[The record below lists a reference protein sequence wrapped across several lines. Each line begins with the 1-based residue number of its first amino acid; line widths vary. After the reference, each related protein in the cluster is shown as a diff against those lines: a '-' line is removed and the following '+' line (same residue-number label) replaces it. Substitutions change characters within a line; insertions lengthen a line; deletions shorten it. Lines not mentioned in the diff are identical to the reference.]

1 MANGNTT
8 PSRGGLDTTAGN
20 SDNLGLFLKKFSGE
34 ILTTFEEKNI
44 MKPLHTIRT
53 ISDGKSAQ
61 FPVTG
66 VATAN
71 YHTVGENIA
80 DGGNSYLSDVK
91 KTEKIINIDKVL
103 LASSFLANID
113 DIMNHYDIRSVYAT
127 ELGNALANRFDTAV
141 IKTFIA
147 AARDSANLAQTAK
160 TGGRL
165 DVSQNVFTSVS
176 GYTAGSATDPTGAQ
190 LIAALFTAAQK
201 LDENDV
207 ASDNRFCI
215 LAPAEYYKLI
225 TGGGADGKINVANSA
240 VNTDIGGQGSVSQGI
255 IPQIAGINIFKSNH
269 IPTADLSTAN
279 SQNPAHAD
287 YDSDAAA
294 VNDVFGANGAG
305 YNGDFTDAVGLVAHS
320 SAVGTVKLL
329 DLATESEYQIERQGT
344 LFVAKYAMGHGV
356 LRPESAIE
364 LVK

>member
-1 MANGNTT
+1 MANSDTS
-8 PSRGGLDTTAGN
+8 PSRVGLVEGG
-20 SDNLGLFLKKFSGE
+20 SDNQELFLKKFSGE

-53 ISDGKSAQ
+53 IQNGKSAQ

-66 VATAN
+66 VATAS
-71 YHTVGENIA
+71 YHTPGQNIA
-80 DGGNSYLSDVK
+80 DAGNSYLSDIK
-91 KTEKIINIDKVL
+91 KTEKVINIDKVL

-113 DIMNHYDIRSVYAT
+113 DVMNHYDIRSVYAN
-127 ELGNALANRFDTAV
+127 ELGNVLANRFDTAV

-147 AARDSANLAQTAK
+147 AARSSANLSQTNK
-160 TGGRL
+160 TGGQL
-165 DVSQNVFTSVS
+165 DVTANSFTADSDE
-176 GYTAGSATDPTGAQ
+176 ATGGLTGAQ

-207 ASDNRFCI
+207 SSDGRFCV
-215 LAPAEYYKLI
+215 LSPENYYKLI
-225 TGGGADGKINVANSA
+225 TGGGANGQINVANSA
-240 VNTDIGGQGSVSQGI
+240 VNSDIGGQGSVATGN
-255 IPQIAGINIFKSNH
+255 IPQIAGISIFKSNH
-269 IPTADLSTAN
+269 VPTTDLSSTATGDGASN
-279 SQNPAHAD
+279 
-287 YDSDAAA
+287 
-294 VNDVFGANGAG
+294 NDVFGSGGAG
-305 YNGDFTDAVGLVAHS
+305 YNGDFSDTVGIVAHS

-356 LRPESAIE
+356 LRPESCIE